1 MITLIAAVGKNKELG
16 KDNQL
21 IWRLSTDLKRF
32 KKLTTGHVVIMG
44 RKTFASMNK
53 PLPNRTNI
61 IITRNATFKAE
72 GCIIVSS
79 LEEAL
84 EEAKK
89 YDENPFI
96 VGGGEIY
103 RLAMPIADVLEM
115 TYVHHAFEADT
126 FFPEIPS
133 DQWEATFEE
142 DHVAD
147 EKNEYDFSFITYQKK

>member
-1 MITLIAAVGKNKELG
+1 MITLIAAIGKNNELG

-32 KKLTTGHVVIMG
+32 KRLTTGHVVIMG
-44 RKTFASMNK
+44 RKTYASMNK

-61 IITRNATFKAE
+61 VITRNPDFTAE
-72 GCIIVSS
+72 GCIVVSS

-84 EEAKK
+84 KEAKK

-103 RLAMPIADVLEM
+103 RLAMSIADVLEI
-115 TYVHHAFEADT
+115 TYVHHTFEADA
-126 FFPEIPS
+126 FFPEIPL